1 MNIGDVAKRADLP
14 AKTIRYY
21 EEIGLV
27 TPLRDANGYR
37 SFRESDIHRLAF
49 IGRARALGF
58 TIEECRRLLALWG
71 DQDRSSA
78 DVREIAREHLVEIER
93 KIADLQAIRETLT
106 HLVDCCAGDDR
117 PDCPILARL
126 EASPRADPSA

>member
-106 HLVDCCAGDDR
+106 HLVESCAGDDR
-117 PDCPILARL
+117 PDCPILASL
-126 EASPRADPSA
+126 ETYPL